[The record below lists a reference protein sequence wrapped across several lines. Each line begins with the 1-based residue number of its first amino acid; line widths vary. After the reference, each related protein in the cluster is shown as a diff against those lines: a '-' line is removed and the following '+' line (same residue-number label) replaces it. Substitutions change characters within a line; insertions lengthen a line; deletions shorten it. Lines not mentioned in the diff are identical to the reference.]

1 MTMKQ
6 GSIVSHTGALQW
18 GVGKVLTVT
27 DSMVTISFSD
37 GKERKIAASHFGVL
51 RPADKALYV
60 PPPAPSPAKTARPTA
75 RKAGKIS

>member
-18 GVGKVLTVT
+18 GVGKVLAIT

-37 GKERKIAASHFGVL
+37 GKERKIAASHFDVL
-51 RPADKALYV
+51 HPADKALYV
-60 PPPAPSPAKTARPTA
+60 PPPAPSLIKAVRPTA
-75 RKAGKIS
+75 RKTAKTS